1 MGIFFKTAANN
12 LALNSVL
19 KAALK
24 TDPNTVKDIDQQ
36 ALAMATQ
43 VQQGAPTAEFSWVRL
58 GVAVALLAI
67 LAGLGIWSASIPSLD
82 AWSKMFL
89 HSFEI
94 LFGGVIG
101 LLGVESATK

>member
-19 KAALK
+19 KTALK
-24 TDPNTVKDIDQQ
+24 TDPNTVKDIDQK
-36 ALAMATQ
+36 ASEMATQ
-43 VQQGAPTAEFSWVRL
+43 VQQQTPPAEFSWVRL
-58 GVAVALLAI
+58 GVAVVLLALLAGI
-67 LAGLGIWSASIPSLD
+67 GIWSATVPSLD

-94 LFGGVIG
+94 VFGGVVG
-101 LLGVESATK
+101 LLGLESATK